1 MASAA
6 DIGIVPRPVAPSG
19 SASSVRLNPIP
30 HETAVLATGAR
41 PAEGSQKR
49 ELFSENTTTVLVFE
63 RGAVIRLAAD
73 IAPGQLIFLTHLG
86 TKREVVAQVTK
97 KRNFQAAGDP
107 HSNSYYVEL
116 EFTEPAPGFWGVEFP
131 AAPVASAPNT
141 PARAA
146 EELVRFESV
155 GHQEASVPPADAE
168 EVAFLKEE
176 VEALR
181 EQLKALQS
189 TRPADDSNA
198 RASSAPAAPA
208 SVEPAKNLA
217 SENLP
222 AAAGNAVDA
231 EQALDAPHDSAAAE
245 AAHNRALDALAEEA
259 RSSSA
264 ESEGH
269 SSEGSDAELPK
280 PALDFGKAGKA
291 RGKPRAVAQ
300 TKSDAKSS
308 GGLRA
313 ALLAALLLVAIGGAW
328 FEGWIP
334 GIPAPQKPSSTAAA
348 PAPAPRVPGRPVGA
362 KTFGGPGAKGVA
374 TSSAA
379 AANAPQPGN
388 GANDNS
394 SPSNAAARAD
404 AAEKTSGD
412 ASKRG
417 SDAADSAEEH
427 EANPP
432 APHASSAKTEVKKS
446 LSRTSNEEVD
456 AAPVQGAA
464 NSAPKLIKTVRAV
477 PPAAAVRSFI
487 TGNVEVEAVVDA
499 TGRVKSAKAVS
510 GPEILHKAALEAVKE
525 YRYEPARRN
534 GKAVS
539 APVSITVQFWYE
551 P

>member
-19 SASSVRLNPIP
+19 PATSAQLNPIP

-49 ELFSENTTTVLVFE
+49 ELFSEDTTTVLVFE
-63 RGAVIRLAAD
+63 RGAVIRLGAD

-97 KRNFQAAGDP
+97 KRSFQPAGDP

-155 GHQEASVPPADAE
+155 DHHEASVPPADAQ

-181 EQLKALQS
+181 EQLKALQGA
-189 TRPADDSNA
+189 RPASDAKASAISAGRATANELPAKSADAENVPGSVENGTDA
-198 RASSAPAAPA
+198 ASS
-208 SVEPAKNLA
+208 SLA
-217 SENLP
+217 S
-222 AAAGNAVDA
+222 
-231 EQALDAPHDSAAAE
+231 QDSTGATE

-259 RSSSA
+259 RGPSSD
-264 ESEGH
+264 SEGH
-269 SSEGSDAELPK
+269 VSEGSDAELPK
-280 PALDFGKAGKA
+280 LALNFGKA
-291 RGKPRAVAQ
+291 RGKPKGVAQ
-300 TKSDAKSS
+300 GQSEAKPSS
-308 GGLRA
+308 GLRA
-313 ALLAALLLVAIGGAW
+313 TLLAALLLVAIGGAW

-334 GIPAPQKPSSTAAA
+334 GVPGPGKAASTAAA
-348 PAPAPRVPGRPVGA
+348 PTPAPRVPGRAVSA
-362 KTFGGPGAKGVA
+362 KTVATPGAKGVA
-374 TSSAA
+374 DGSAATANTPQPAA
-379 AANAPQPGN
+379 AANE
-388 GANDNS
+388 NS
-394 SPSNAAARAD
+394 SATGGVGRAD
-404 AAEKTSGD
+404 APEKISGD

-417 SDAADSAEEH
+417 SDAADSAAER
-427 EANPP
+427 EANSA
-432 APHASSAKTEVKKS
+432 APHASSAKSTGKKA
-446 LSRTSNEEVD
+446 LSRTSREEVN
-456 AAPVQGAA
+456 AATVQGGA

-477 PPAAAVRSFI
+477 PPPAAVRSFV

-499 TGRVKSAKAVS
+499 TGRVKSAKAVA
-510 GPEILHKAALEAVKE
+510 GPEILHKAAVEAVKE

-539 APVSITVQFWYE
+539 APVSVTVQFWYE